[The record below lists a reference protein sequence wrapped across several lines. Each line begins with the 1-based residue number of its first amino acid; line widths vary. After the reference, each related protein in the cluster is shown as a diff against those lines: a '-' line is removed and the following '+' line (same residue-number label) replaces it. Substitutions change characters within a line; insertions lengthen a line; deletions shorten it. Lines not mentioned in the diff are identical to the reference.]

1 MALKRRL
8 GKTQTIPFAV
18 TSLTAEQIVVI
29 FSGEDTGTIYERWC
43 YPART
48 QESSDA
54 PEWNTLD
61 ADSNGVYS
69 GVLSEEATR
78 DIADDTLIVTMKGW
92 DAQGN
97 TAVKQVRVLPL
108 ASTPVEDI
116 EMVS

>member
-8 GKTQTIPFAV
+8 AKTQTIPFGV
-18 TSLTAEQIVVI
+18 TSLSAVQVVII
-29 FSGEDTGTIYERWC
+29 FSGEDTGTIYEKWC

-61 ADSNGVYS
+61 ASSTGVYT

-78 DIADDTLIVTMKGW
+78 NVEDDTLLVTLKAW
-92 DAQGN
+92 DDEGK
-97 TAVKQVRVLPL
+97 TRIKQYRVLPL
-108 ASTPVEDI
+108 VSTPAEDVEI
-116 EMVS
+116 VS